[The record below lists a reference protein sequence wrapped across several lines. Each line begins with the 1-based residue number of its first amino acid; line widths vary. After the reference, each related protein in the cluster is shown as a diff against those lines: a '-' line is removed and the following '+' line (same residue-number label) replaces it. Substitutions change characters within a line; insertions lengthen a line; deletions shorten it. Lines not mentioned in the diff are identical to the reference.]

1 MDRNAVVTFS
11 DQLREA
17 WGKTPLKNLTLRR
30 FGWSDGIQVG

>member
-17 WGKTPLKNLTLRR
+17 RGKTPLRNLTLRR
-30 FGWSDGIQVG
+30 FGCADGIQVG